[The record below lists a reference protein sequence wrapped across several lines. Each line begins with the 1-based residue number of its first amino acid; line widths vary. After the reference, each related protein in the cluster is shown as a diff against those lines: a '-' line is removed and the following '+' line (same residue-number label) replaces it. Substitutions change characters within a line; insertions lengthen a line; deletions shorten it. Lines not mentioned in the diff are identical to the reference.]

1 MKKIKINKPELINSV
16 NMCMSGIHIKIEY
29 MNETENEYQYKCT
42 FIDEFKFSIFKD
54 RCTRGEIYLGVSY
67 KGKIHFYATNIE
79 TLKDR
84 NKFLDWTVKNLESL
98 CLQ

>member
-16 NMCMSGIHIKIEY
+16 NMCMSGIHIRIEY
-29 MNETENEYQYKCT
+29 MNETENEYQYKWDST
-42 FIDEFKFSIFKD
+42 FKFSIVKD
-54 RCTRGEIYLGVSY
+54 IYNGDKIDLGVSY
-67 KGKIHFYATNIE
+67 KGKIHFYATDIQ

-84 NKFLDWTVKNLESL
+84 NKFLDWTVKNLEGL